1 MGMSLY
7 QSRFSQRSRTIRK
20 YICDNQSFVI
30 GTGFYAMVGAGK
42 TVSVKLSFLLLEFQ
56 VHGAGHWEEK
66 MDGKWGSER
75 TSLTHEQEL
84 EFRRRDQNLC
94 FMSDVEGMG
103 VLQKLGAFITQL
115 L

>member
-1 MGMSLY
+1 
-7 QSRFSQRSRTIRK
+7 
-20 YICDNQSFVI
+20 
-30 GTGFYAMVGAGK
+30 
-42 TVSVKLSFLLLEFQ
+42 
-56 VHGAGHWEEK
+56 